1 MACNAIV
8 YQPASISEEN
18 MLKRVRLTPDVQ
30 KGLGLYV
37 KVAFPQ
43 ATDVEPFET
52 GVSFYLSGSAFGRR
66 LVTVAIYNGV
76 VTAEV
81 FPSDPE
87 LTTLAAKQITA
98 FLRQVGGV
106 QLQTEIAKSV
116 ARLARVT
123 KAQPAANGTLVLSLE
138 L

>member
-8 YQPASISEEN
+8 YQPATVSEEN

-37 KVAFPQ
+37 QVAFPE
-43 ATDVEPFET
+43 ATSVEPFAT
-52 GVSFYLSGSAFGRR
+52 GVSFYLPGSVFGRQ
-66 LVTVAIYNGV
+66 LVTVTIRNGV
-76 VTAEV
+76 VVAEV
-81 FPSDPE
+81 YPADTD
-87 LTTLAAKQITA
+87 LTTLAAKQIAA

-123 KAQPAANGTLVLSLE
+123 KAQPAANGALVLSVE